1 MNNIRIGTRLGAAFA
16 FILLL
21 LVIVAFTGFTRIQ
34 SLGEMA
40 DTLAGS
46 RYQKAWLQPICVI
59 IQLTLAGWS
68 VTLSWRMH
76 LTGRQSL
83 KKIMTGYMIKLP
95 LLLIR
100 STPCSRHLKAGS

>member
-34 SLGEMA
+34 SLGETA

-46 RYQKAWLQPICVI
+46 RYQKASTATNLRYYSTDLSRLVRNVVLTSTAGGNHVWKICAVQQPRR
-59 IQLTLAGWS
+59 LF
-68 VTLSWRMH
+68 
-76 LTGRQSL
+76 
-83 KKIMTGYMIKLP
+83 
-95 LLLIR
+95 
-100 STPCSRHLKAGS
+100 